1 MKTLVNPKELILEIK
16 ETIKEIPNFPKKGI
30 FFKDITPIL
39 KNGLLFQRTIRF
51 FVDRYRDLRPDAIV
65 CVESRGFLLGAP
77 LASQLGIGVIPVRKK
92 GKLPRPTRSITYEL
106 EYGSDTLEIHEEDL
120 ERAQRI
126 LFVDDVLATGGTT
139 SAVIQLLEGLGCEI
153 MEISFLIE
161 LTALKGRQRLKD
173 YPVFSLIQY

>member
-1 MKTLVNPKELILEIK
+1 MKTLIDSKELVLELK
-16 ETIKEIPNFPKKGI
+16 ETIREIPDFPKKGI
-30 FFKDITPIL
+30 LFKDITPIL
-39 KNGLLFQRTIRF
+39 KHGALFQKTIQF

-77 LASQLGIGVIPVRKK
+77 LASQLGMGVIPVRKK
-92 GKLPRPTRSITYEL
+92 GKLPRPTRSVTYQL

-120 ERAQRI
+120 EKADRI

-139 SAVIQLLEGLGCEI
+139 SAVIQLLEGLGCKI

-161 LTALKGRQRLKD
+161 LMALRGRQRLKD
-173 YPVFSLIQY
+173 YPVFSLVQY

>member
-1 MKTLVNPKELILEIK
+1 
-16 ETIKEIPNFPKKGI
+16 
-30 FFKDITPIL
+30 
-39 KNGLLFQRTIRF
+39 
-51 FVDRYRDLRPDAIV
+51 
-65 CVESRGFLLGAP
+65 VESRGFLLGAP

-120 ERAQRI
+120 ERAQRL